1 VIDGVVNLR
10 ELAAMRTRD
19 GRRVRA
25 GQLYRSGHL
34 GSLADEGSTDL
45 SDEVA
50 AAFAR
55 TGIATVFDLRTVAE
69 VTRSPDQ
76 VPPGVQVVHLD
87 VLADARESIAAHLQE
102 IFADPASAARVF
114 EDGVVDRHY
123 ERTYRNLVQL
133 DSARSAY
140 HELFTTMAKLDHPML
155 FHCTAGK
162 DRTGWA
168 AASLLRLLGV
178 DEETVIEEYLRSN
191 APVLEGFAPYLQQFA
206 DMGGDPAVLEPAFLV
221 QPSYLHAAFD
231 AVREDHG
238 DIEGYFERALGV
250 DAEARQRLRERL
262 LED

>member
-1 VIDGVVNLR
+1 MIEGVVNLR
-10 ELAAMRTRD
+10 ELGGVRTAD
-19 GRRVRA
+19 GRRVRT

-34 GSLADEGSTDL
+34 GALAGASGDGP
-45 SDEVA
+45 SDAVT
-50 AAFAR
+50 AAFAS

-69 VTRSPDQ
+69 VTRSPDH
-76 VPPGVQVVHLD
+76 VPPGVQVIHLD
-87 VLADARESIAAHLQE
+87 VLADARERIAAHLQE
-102 IFADPASAARVF
+102 IFADPASAAQVF
-114 EDGVVDRHY
+114 ADGVVDRHY

-140 HELFTTMAKLDHPML
+140 HELFTTMAKLDHPVL

-178 DEETVIEEYLRSN
+178 DEDTIVEEYLRSN

-206 DMGGDPAVLEPAFLV
+206 DMGGDPAVLEPAFMV
-221 QPSYLHAAFD
+221 QPSYLHAAFQ

-238 DIEGYFERALGV
+238 DIEGYFDRALGV
-250 DAEARQRLRERL
+250 DADTRQRLRDRL
-262 LED
+262 LEG

>member
-1 VIDGVVNLR
+1 MIDGVVNLR
-10 ELAAMRTRD
+10 ELGGVRTAAGRTVRP
-19 GRRVRA
+19 GR
-25 GQLYRSGHL
+25 LYRSGHL
-34 GSLADEGSTDL
+34 GAL
-45 SDEVA
+45 A
-50 AAFAR
+50 AAGTDGPSDDVATAFEA

-76 VPPGVQVVHLD
+76 VPPGVQVIHLD

-114 EDGVVDRHY
+114 AEGIVDRHY

-140 HELFTTMAKLDHPML
+140 HELFTTMAKLDHPVL

-168 AASLLRLLGV
+168 AASLLLLLGV
-178 DEETVIEEYLRSN
+178 DEDAVIEEYLRSN
-191 APVLEGFAPYLQQFA
+191 APVLRGFAPYLQQFA

-221 QPSYLHAAFD
+221 QPSYLHTAFD
-231 AVREDHG
+231 AVREEYG
-238 DIEGYFERALGV
+238 DIEGYFDRALGV
-250 DAEARQRLRERL
+250 DAEARDRLRARL
-262 LED
+262 LHD

>member
-10 ELAAMRTRD
+10 ELGGMRTQD
-19 GRRVRA
+19 GRTVRT

-34 GSLADEGSTDL
+34 GSLADEGAGGL
-45 SDEVA
+45 SDAVA
-50 AAFAR
+50 AAFEH

-87 VLADARESIAAHLQE
+87 VLADAKESIAAHLQE
-102 IFADPASAARVF
+102 IFADPTSATRVF
-114 EDGVVDRHY
+114 DDGVVDRHY
-123 ERTYRNLVQL
+123 ESTYRNLVRL
-133 DSARSAY
+133 ESARSAY
-140 HELFTTMAKLDHPML
+140 HELFTTMSKLDHPVL

-178 DEETVIEEYLRSN
+178 DEDTVIEEYLRSN

-206 DMGGDPAVLEPAFLV
+206 DMGGDPEVLAPAFLV
-221 QPSYLHAAFD
+221 QPSYLHAAFH
-231 AVREDHG
+231 AVREDYG

-250 DAEARQRLRERL
+250 DADARRRLRDRL
-262 LED
+262 LAA